1 MKGRVVLFYPSFT
14 GSGKYHWAPFP
25 YIYLGPFLEKEGFE
39 VQVIDARVNSEWR
52 KILQRALAD
61 ALCLGVTSMTGPDY
75 KDVVEATRIAK
86 AVNPRLPVIWG
97 GPQATD
103 QTRLV
108 ADIDSVDAV
117 VKGQG
122 EIVLPEFVNRIAIG
136 RPYDDIKGVIYKH
149 AGKVYE
155 NKPAD
160 PIPFEYDILEG
171 WHLLDIEKYRSSNNI
186 ISIFTARGC
195 PFSCT
200 FCTTGAKTYSER
212 TFEQVQRQV
221 LHVVRDLKF
230 ANIFIQDGTYFFNK
244 ARVLKIAQWFIDA
257 GLNIK
262 WKAKARADTL
272 FIYTGDQ
279 MRLLKKSGLVSI
291 FFGMES
297 GSDKVLKNMR
307 KNIKSQDAEKSAG
320 ICRANGIEFYASYM
334 FATPYETVEDLK
346 CTIKSIKRVKQAN
359 PDAIIQ
365 NCIYLPLPGT
375 PMYEQAC
382 ACGFVPPKTIEEWG
396 NRKVATQFDSKDLVT
411 WIPRDILQE
420 YIKIYSQEFAGYKN
434 LWERELDG
442 TYKSVFNAAS
452 NPAAGAK
459 R

>member
-149 AGKVYE
+149 PGKLYE

-160 PIPFEYDILEG
+160 PIPFE
-171 WHLLDIEKYRSSNNI
+171 
-186 ISIFTARGC
+186 
-195 PFSCT
+195 
-200 FCTTGAKTYSER
+200 
-212 TFEQVQRQV
+212 
-221 LHVVRDLKF
+221 
-230 ANIFIQDGTYFFNK
+230 
-244 ARVLKIAQWFIDA
+244 
-257 GLNIK
+257 
-262 WKAKARADTL
+262 
-272 FIYTGDQ
+272 
-279 MRLLKKSGLVSI
+279 
-291 FFGMES
+291 
-297 GSDKVLKNMR
+297 
-307 KNIKSQDAEKSAG
+307 
-320 ICRANGIEFYASYM
+320 
-334 FATPYETVEDLK
+334 
-346 CTIKSIKRVKQAN
+346 
-359 PDAIIQ
+359 
-365 NCIYLPLPGT
+365 
-375 PMYEQAC
+375 
-382 ACGFVPPKTIEEWG
+382 
-396 NRKVATQFDSKDLVT
+396 
-411 WIPRDILQE
+411 
-420 YIKIYSQEFAGYKN
+420 
-434 LWERELDG
+434 
-442 TYKSVFNAAS
+442 
-452 NPAAGAK
+452 
-459 R
+459 